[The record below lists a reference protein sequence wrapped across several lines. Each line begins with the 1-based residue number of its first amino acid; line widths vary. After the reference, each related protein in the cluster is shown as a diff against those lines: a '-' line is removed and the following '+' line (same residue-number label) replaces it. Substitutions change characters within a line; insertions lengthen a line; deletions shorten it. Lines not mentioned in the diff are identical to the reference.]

1 MTDQSLKEYQTLV
14 RELNETPLSR
24 HLERL
29 LGYGGG
35 QQNLTIKS
43 MVFWVTENLGDRLN
57 LDSEEID
64 QTIAY
69 WEMSDPQAAYDRLEE
84 PDLEKAETL
93 EQAGEIML
101 EILNGTY
108 QPQWISDAN
117 LAR

>member
-14 RELNETPLSR
+14 KELNATPLSR

-29 LGYGGG
+29 LGMGGG
-35 QQNLTIKS
+35 QYLTINS
-43 MVFWVTENLGDRLN
+43 MVYWVTENLPDRLN
-57 LDSEEID
+57 RSPEAID
-64 QTIAY
+64 EAIAV
-69 WEMSDPQAAYDRLEE
+69 WGMDDPQALYDRLEE